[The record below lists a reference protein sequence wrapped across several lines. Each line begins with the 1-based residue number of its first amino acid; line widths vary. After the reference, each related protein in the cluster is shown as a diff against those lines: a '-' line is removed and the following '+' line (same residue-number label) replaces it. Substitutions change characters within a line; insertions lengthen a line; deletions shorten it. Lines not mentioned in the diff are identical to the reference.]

1 MTQGNTDISTLAAEP
16 SAYVDQALAV
26 WDKKRSKLAT
36 KYLGRGIRKELNN
49 RKLMNRMFP
58 RVAVLATLTEQPEVV
73 ISLFRAFIIDVSDLR
88 EMNFLGWEIVGPF
101 RWCAEQLNLTGYHD
115 FFDETIEYNG
125 FQRLPASKEIT
136 RHITGDPYMNMDWL
150 GTVEEPAPT
159 WVRSPVPRLDH
170 LLRDMCITATYRQY
184 PYFNDLGWSLDDFD
198 AELRE
203 DARFARARLGFT
215 PDMPTFPENPE
226 IHLPEGMTRMPPL
239 LWDS

>member
-1 MTQGNTDISTLAAEP
+1 LTQGNTDISTLAAEP

-125 FQRLPASKEIT
+125 FRRLPASREIT
-136 RHITGDPYMNMDWL
+136 QPVTREDRMTMGWL

-170 LLRDMCITATYRQY
+170 LLRDMCLTATYRQY
-184 PYFNDLGWSLDDFD
+184 PYFNDLGWSLDDYD

-226 IHLPEGMTRMPPL
+226 IHLPEGMTRMPRL
-239 LWDS
+239 SWNT

>member
-1 MTQGNTDISTLAAEP
+1 MSEDRICPAA
-16 SAYVDQALAV
+16 SAYVDQALAA

-49 RKLMNRMFP
+49 QFKIPRMFP
-58 RVAVLATLTEQPEVV
+58 QVAVLATVTEQPDVT
-73 ISLFRAFIIDVSDLR
+73 ISLFHAFLEEIKHLR
-88 EMNFLGWEIVGPF
+88 EITFMGYETAGPF
-101 RWCAEQLNLTGYHD
+101 RWCAEQLNLTGYQD

-125 FQRLPASKEIT
+125 FRRLPASREINQPVT
-136 RHITGDPYMNMDWL
+136 REDRMTMGWL

-159 WVRSPVPRLDH
+159 WERSPVPRLDH

-184 PYFNDLGWSLDDFD
+184 PYYNDLGWSLDDFD

-203 DARFARARLGFT
+203 DTRFARARLGFT

-226 IHLPEGMTRMPPL
+226 IHLPEGMTQVPRL
-239 LWDS
+239 KWNS

>member
-58 RVAVLATLTEQPEVV
+58 QVAVLATVTEQPEVV
-73 ISLFRAFIIDVSDLR
+73 INLFRAFIIDVSDLR

-101 RWCAEQLNLTGYHD
+101 RWCAEQLNLTGYQD

-125 FQRLPASKEIT
+125 ARRHPASRAIT

-159 WVRSPVPRLDH
+159 WVGSPVPRLDH

-184 PYFNDLGWSLDDFD
+184 PYYNDLGWSLDDFD

>member
-1 MTQGNTDISTLAAEP
+1 
-16 SAYVDQALAV
+16 
-26 WDKKRSKLAT
+26 
-36 KYLGRGIRKELNN
+36 
-49 RKLMNRMFP
+49 MFP

-125 FQRLPASKEIT
+125 FQRLPASKKINQPVT
-136 RHITGDPYMNMDWL
+136 REDRMTMGWV
-150 GTVEEPAPT
+150 GTVEEPKA
-159 WVRSPVPRLDH
+159 SMLMDPVPLVNIM
-170 LLRDMCITATYRQY
+170 LQEICITATYRQY

-203 DARFARARLGFT
+203 DARYLRARLGFA

-226 IHLPEGMTRMPPL
+226 IHLPEGMTRMPRL
-239 LWDS
+239 SWNT

>member
-1 MTQGNTDISTLAAEP
+1 
-16 SAYVDQALAV
+16 
-26 WDKKRSKLAT
+26 
-36 KYLGRGIRKELNN
+36 
-49 RKLMNRMFP
+49 MFP
-58 RVAVLATLTEQPEVV
+58 QVAVLATVTEQPDVV
-73 ISLFRAFIIDVSDLR
+73 ISLFHAFLDRRSSDLKR
-88 EMNFLGWEIVGPF
+88 NHLSWATKSAGPF
-101 RWCAEQLNLTGYHD
+101 RWCAEQLNLTGYED

-125 FQRLPASKEIT
+125 FRRLPASENIT

-215 PDMPTFPENPE
+215 PRYA
-226 IHLPEGMTRMPPL
+226 HLPRKPRNPPPRRHDAHAAFEMVHL
-239 LWDS
+239 NRNPMFDR

>member
-1 MTQGNTDISTLAAEP
+1 MSKDRICPAA
-16 SAYVDQALAV
+16 SAYVDQALVA

-49 RKLMNRMFP
+49 QFTIPTMFP
-58 RVAVLATLTEQPEVV
+58 QVAVLATVTEQPDVT
-73 ISLFRAFIIDVSDLR
+73 ISLFHAFLEEIKHLR
-88 EMNFLGWEIVGPF
+88 EITFMGYETAGPF
-101 RWCAEQLNLTGYHD
+101 RWCAEQLNLTGYED

-125 FQRLPASKEIT
+125 FGRLPASREISRPVT
-136 RHITGDPYMNMDWL
+136 REDRMTMGWV
-150 GTVEEPAPT
+150 GTVEEPKA
-159 WVRSPVPRLDH
+159 SMLMDPVPLVNIM
-170 LLRDMCITATYRQY
+170 LQEICITATYRQY

-203 DARFARARLGFT
+203 DARYLRARLGFT

-239 LWDS
+239 KWFT